1 MGLLLSLRI
10 GGIIVKVIRGGG
22 RCPATAPSCPFP
34 LLRQLT
40 FSLPSGALASL
51 VLEPNADGFSRN
63 LNGHRRGMNLVAI
76 DPVSQKV
83 IVAQAYDHWGKV
95 NKKDAKNFLY
105 TL

>member
-22 RCPATAPSCPFP
+22 CCPATAPSCPFP

-51 VLEPNADGFSRN
+51 VLEPNADGFTRN
-63 LNGHRRGMNLVAI
+63 LFKHIIEMGIKKIYITQRACLEKPLEEI
-76 DPVSQKV
+76 SQKR
-83 IVAQAYDHWGKV
+83 IVHRNG
-95 NKKDAKNFLY
+95 FLG
-105 TL
+105 